1 MVKIQQISGNN
12 ISAARIGGFAIK
24 GIGIDMIE
32 IKRIGM
38 AIKKNNKFMNRIFTA
53 KEIQYF
59 SDCNWSVN
67 TIAGSFAAKEAVMK
81 ALGTGLRGFKW
92 TDVEIMRDNMGRPC
106 VLLNNYAKDFAERT
120 GIINISISIS
130 HCKDYAVAN
139 AFAE

>member
-1 MVKIQQISGNN
+1 MNIQQIGENN
-12 ISAARIGGFAIK
+12 ISDVRIGGLAIK

-32 IKRIGM
+32 IKRIDM
-38 AIKKNNKFMNRIFTA
+38 AIKKNNRFINRIFTVR
-53 KEIQYF
+53 EIQYF
-59 SDCNWSVN
+59 SDCNWSIN
-67 TIAGSFAAKEAVMK
+67 TIAGNFAAKEAVMK

-106 VLLNNYAKDFAERT
+106 VLLNNSAKAFAERT